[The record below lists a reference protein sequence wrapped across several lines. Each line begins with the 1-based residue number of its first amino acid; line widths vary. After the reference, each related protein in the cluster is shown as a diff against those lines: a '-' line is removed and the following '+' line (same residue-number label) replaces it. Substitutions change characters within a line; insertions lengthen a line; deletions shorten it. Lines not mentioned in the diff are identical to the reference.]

1 MHKPIPFRRTFRGPK
16 ALLAAFAAVVF
27 FAALPGPVAAAS
39 KGQSGWSDETSSKV
53 RLVSS
58 QLDQGGKVGLYAGVQ
73 LRMDAGWKTYWRNP
87 GDSGVPPRFDWSG
100 STNVKSIRV
109 LYPAPHRFADASGT
123 AIGYHDEI
131 VFPVKIVP
139 EEIGEPVVLSLVFEY
154 GLCKDLCI
162 PNTVELEVVI
172 PPDLGKGDAALI
184 RTALARVPKPATPDM
199 LPRIAEVTGS
209 LEGEHP
215 GLTLEAAFAE
225 GAKDTDVFIDNPMV
239 LIPVPKALGPVKDG
253 RQRFAVAFTTPQ
265 EARAIKDRLL
275 TITVVSDRGASQTRW
290 TAD

>member
-1 MHKPIPFRRTFRGPK
+1 MHKPIPFRSPK
-16 ALLAAFAAVVF
+16 ALLAAFAVGVF
-27 FAALPGPVAAAS
+27 FATVPGPVVAAS
-39 KGQSGWSDETSSKV
+39 KGQSDWSDKAKSQV
-53 RLVSS
+53 RLISS
-58 QLDQGGKVGLYAGVQ
+58 HLDQGGQVGLYAGVQ

-123 AIGYHDEI
+123 AIGYHDEV

-139 EEIGEPVVLSLVFEY
+139 EEIAEPVVLSLAFDY

-162 PNTVELEVVI
+162 PNAVELEVMI

-184 RTALARVPKPATPDM
+184 RTALARVPKPATPDT
-199 LPRIAEVTGS
+199 LPRIAEVAES

-215 GLTLEAAFAE
+215 GLTLEAAFPD

-239 LIPVPKALGPVKDG
+239 LIPVPKALGPVEDG

-265 EARAIKDRLL
+265 EARAIKGRPL